1 MKQYDLD
8 AVIERTNTNSIKFDY
23 LKEEAMLP
31 LWVADMDFP
40 VCDAIVE
47 AGKKRLDHPIFGYSS
62 IPSSLYESLCN
73 WQRRRHGICYPS
85 DQIIPYYSVVS
96 AINLILMALTKKKD
110 VVTIMSPVYMRFPT
124 SVYETGRSLRV
135 SPLLDKYGKYE
146 INFENLETCLKTSKA
161 LLLCNPHNPVG
172 RVFTEAELRK
182 IYLLAEKY
190 DILVISDEVHADIIM
205 PPFKHIPFTSIDP
218 GAQKRTITLV
228 SSTKTFNMAQA
239 GIAFIIATNKLH
251 SDTIKKVLESYH
263 LGAMNVLSVEMVQ
276 AAYTYGDQWLDQV
289 IDYVKGNYNYLKRAI
304 ETSMPRI
311 HLFPMEGTYL
321 AWLDMRRIPI
331 SVVEFFETRGRIR
344 GEDGILFG
352 SEGEGFYRLN
362 LATQRINIEHAV
374 SQMKIVYDELFHR

>member
-1 MKQYDLD
+1 MKQYDFD
-8 AVIERTNTNSIKFDY
+8 TIIERANTNSIKFDF
-23 LKEEAMLP
+23 LKEEEMLP
-31 LWVADMDFP
+31 LWIADMDFP

-62 IPSSLYESLCN
+62 IPCSLYEALCE
-73 WQRRRHGICYPS
+73 WQRMRHGACFPT

-96 AINLILMALTKKKD
+96 AMNLILMSLTKKKD

-124 SVYETGRSLRV
+124 SVYETSRSLRI

-172 RVFTEAELRK
+172 RVFTEAELRR
-182 IYLLAEKY
+182 IYDLCVKY
-190 DILVISDEVHADIIM
+190 DILVVSDEIHADILM

-218 GAQKRTITLV
+218 EAGKRTITLV

-239 GIAFIIATNKLH
+239 GMAFIIATNKQHYDILKNV
-251 SDTIKKVLESYH
+251 IASYH
-263 LGAMNVLSVEMVQ
+263 LGAMNVLAVEMVQ
-276 AAYTYGDQWLDQV
+276 AAYLNGSDWLDQV
-289 IDYVKGNYNYLKRAI
+289 IAYVHANYLYLKHAI
-304 ETSMPRI
+304 ETTMPRI
-311 HLFPMEGTYL
+311 HLFAMEGTYL
-321 AWLDMRRIPI
+321 AWFDMRRIPI

-352 SEGEGFYRLN
+352 AEGEGFYRMN
-362 LATQRINIEHAV
+362 LATPRANIEHAV
-374 SQMKIVYDELFHR
+374 ARMKIVYDELFHY